1 MARVPYLTRKDL
13 PPGQR
18 RLYDDVSRGREIVA
32 TFFKALFNSPEACTI
47 VSDMARYV
55 RGKSSL
61 PAPLRELTILAVA
74 REIDCQYE
82 WSLHEPLA
90 RKAGA
95 SDAMIEA
102 LRFRR
107 PLKGLPRD
115 EVAVVRYVQSLV
127 RKHCV
132 SDALFG
138 TVQKQLGTRGVV
150 DLTVTVGHYMSIGL
164 SMVALEIDL
173 ERGMKA
179 LLPI

>member
-74 REIDCQYE
+74 REINCQYE

-95 SDAMIEA
+95 ADAMIEA

-150 DLTVTVGHYMSIGL
+150 DLTVTVGHYVSIGL

-173 ERGMKA
+173 ERGMKP